1 MNKMAFLT
9 RLTYA
14 VLSTFIPFIAA
25 AMTDENVSDNTSELQ
40 SIKTAQ
46 TRLLSL
52 SLVDLLD
59 VDITSVAK
67 KTQKISETAAAIS
80 VISQDEI
87 RRSSA
92 TTLPE
97 LLRLVTGLQVVQT
110 NGHTWSISARGFND
124 IYASKLLVMIDGRSI
139 YTPEFSGVSWQNQ
152 DTVLED
158 IERIEVIRGPGGTVW
173 GANAVNGVINII
185 TKNAKETQGG
195 LLSVGTGNIDRAFGS
210 VRYGDKLNDHT
221 YMRVYAKGSQQEPFK
236 NGKID
241 DDWWAQRAGMR
252 IDSDTSASTH
262 WMLQSETSHVE
273 KSNYKFFSHDPTT
286 QLARGTHLLGNVK
299 HEISENSDFFAQ
311 LYYDYAQQD
320 LGNYASS
327 NDTIDIDMHQRW
339 RANAQHEFTWGGGY
353 RSILEQSNNSSVYY
367 YIPSERRERIVNLFL
382 QDEIKFTPDIKVT
395 LGNKLEHRSGTHW
408 EAQPS
413 IRGLWAISPQHSFWS
428 AISRSV
434 RTPARLEQD
443 SNLNF
448 FLSAKASNEYPI
460 PVFGTILGTKNVRP
474 ETLISHELGWR
485 FQPNKRFSVD
495 STIFYNEYKD
505 LIGYAFSEN
514 VFNPNPPSVIVPG
527 IFKNIATAHVYG
539 LETTANWQFTPQLR
553 LQAGYTYLRSN
564 VHLLPDNNTVYPRS
578 SLLFTQGLNVPH
590 QVSLRTQWDFAPKW
604 QWDMNVRYLSRI
616 NMPITE
622 NSPAATSI
630 RAYVTLDTRLA
641 WKMRKD
647 VELSLVGKNL
657 LDKQHLEFT
666 SLKGSDYLR
675 TEVPR
680 SAYLQLR
687 WEFH

>member
-1 MNKMAFLT
+1 MSLT
-9 RLTYA
+9 CA
-14 VLSTFIPFIAA
+14 VTLLSSLASA
-25 AMTDENVSDNTSELQ
+25 STDANTTSELQ
-40 SIKTAQ
+40 SIKNAQ

-59 VDITSVAK
+59 VDITSAAK
-67 KTQKISETAAAIS
+67 KTQKVSETAAAIS

-110 NGHTWSISARGFND
+110 NAHTWSIGARGFND

-139 YTPEFSGVSWQNQ
+139 YTPEFSGVSWHSQ

-158 IERIEVIRGPGGTVW
+158 IERIEVIRGPGGTIW

-185 TKNAKETQGG
+185 TKNAKDTQGG
-195 LLSVGTGNIDRAFGS
+195 LLSIGSGNIDRAFGS
-210 VRYGDKLNDHT
+210 VRYGDKLNENT
-221 YMRVYAKGSQQEPFK
+221 YMRVYAKGMQDEPFK
-236 NGKID
+236 NGKMN
-241 DDWWAQRAGMR
+241 DDWWSQRAGMR
-252 IDSDTSASTH
+252 LDSNTSGSTH
-262 WMLQSETSHVE
+262 WMLQSETHHVE
-273 KSNYKFFSHDPTT
+273 RSNYKFFSRDPTT
-286 QLARGTHLLGNVK
+286 QVARGSHLLGSVK

-311 LYYDYAQQD
+311 VYYDYAQQD

-327 NDTIDIDMHQRW
+327 NDTMDIDIHQRW

-353 RSILEQSNNSSVYY
+353 RNILEQSNNSSVYY
-367 YIPSERRERIVNLFL
+367 YIPSTRREQITNLFI
-382 QDEIKFTPDIKVT
+382 QDEIKFTPDVKLTV
-395 LGNKLEHRSGTHW
+395 GNKLEHRNGSHW

-413 IRGLWAISPQHSFWS
+413 VRGLWTVSPQHSFWS

-434 RTPARLEQD
+434 RTPSRLEQD

-448 FLSAKASNEYPI
+448 LYVTNLSSEL
-460 PVFGTILGTKNVRP
+460 PVPVYGTLLGVKNVRP
-474 ETLISHELGWR
+474 ESLISHELGWR
-485 FQPNKRFSVD
+485 FQANKRFSVD
-495 STIFYNEYKD
+495 TAIFYNEYKD
-505 LIGYAFSEN
+505 LIGYSFSDG
-514 VFNPNPPSVIVPG
+514 VFNPNPPSLLVPG
-527 IFKNIATAHVYG
+527 VFKNVANANVYG
-539 LETTANWQFTPQLR
+539 LETTAHWQVTPQLR
-553 LQAGYTYLRSN
+553 VQAGYSYLRS
-564 VHLLPDNNTVYPRS
+564 HLHLRPDSDTIYPRS

-590 QVSLRTQWDFAPKW
+590 QVNLRTQWDFAPRW
-604 QWDMNVRYLSRI
+604 QWDMNLRYLSRI
-616 NMPITE
+616 NMPVTE
-622 NSPAATSI
+622 NSPSATSI

-666 SLKGSDYLR
+666 SLKGTDYLR
-675 TEVPR
+675 SEVPR